1 MVYHVYHQVKTTF
14 PFFNNSA
21 SPPGLAAAR
30 LCALILRCVFFSF
43 LEDLPA
49 LFLRFF
55 FAGPAAPAK
64 KKSTPKKKG
73 GLLF

>member
-30 LCALILRCVFFSF
+30 LCASLYSPRFALKENATAPPFFGG
-43 LEDLPA
+43 A
-49 LFLRFF
+49 V
-55 FAGPAAPAK
+55 AGG
-64 KKSTPKKKG
+64 KG
-73 GLLF
+73 ETRWRPIGR